1 MAFCGKCGTQLSE
14 GANYCP
20 QCGHAVGNNTQP
32 NERIVYVQ
40 TPQQDIYVHERKS
53 KGLAMTLCFFGGWFG
68 LHEFYL
74 RNYLSGTLYLLFC
87 WTFIPLFLSIFDF
100 VIMLF
105 IPNSAFH
112 KMYDK

>member
-1 MAFCGKCGTQLSE
+1 MTYCSQCGTKLSD
-14 GANYCP
+14 GAKICP
-20 QCGHAVGNNTQP
+20 QCGIATDSH
-32 NERIVYVQ
+32 IVYIQ
-40 TPQQDIYVHERKS
+40 SPQQDIYVHSRKS

-87 WTFIPLFLSIFDF
+87 WTFIPLFLSILDF